1 MHGLWQDLNQ
11 AVRMLAKKPGFTLIA
26 VVTLALG
33 IGANTAIFS
42 VVNAVLLRPLP
53 FPNADRLVAISENSL
68 EANDLSVTYPDYLD
82 WRAEQSVFDDMS
94 ARLPT
99 GGIISGANE
108 PERVIGRLV
117 TASFFP
123 TLGVQPM
130 LGRAFTEAETNPGAP
145 AAMVIS
151 HGLWQ
156 RQFGGA
162 TDAIGKSI
170 TYNGEPWTV
179 IGVMP
184 AWFDFYGR
192 TNINND
198 IFVPLGRL
206 NWNQEFMQDRNSHT
220 VSVTARLKPDVSIE
234 QAQSQLS
241 AIAARLASQYPASNT
256 GVSATTRSFLDDY
269 VGDARQSLR
278 VVFAAV
284 AFMLLIACA
293 NVANLMLARATTRR
307 REIALRLALGAS
319 RWRIVRQLL
328 TESLILS
335 LLGGA
340 FGVLLATWGVNLL
353 SRLNT
358 GDLSRM
364 DEVSIDGRVLGF
376 TFLITLFVGIL
387 SGLFPALQNSR
398 FDLNEALKQGNRI
411 SSAGSG
417 GRLRRSLVAA
427 EVALA
432 LMLLVGAGLVVRSF
446 DRLTSVEP
454 GFEPRNVLTFR
465 MRLPDGK
472 YKEASQTFAFCR
484 DAMSR
489 VSVLPGVESVAVA
502 TGFPV
507 GRATDSGYL
516 VEGQAEP
523 LPGREPHSLRQDV
536 SEDYHNTL
544 KIPLIEGRLFN
555 AHDTEESPLVV
566 IVDQEFVARSF
577 PNQAAREVLGKRL
590 RFGGEGDGWREIVG
604 VVGHVKQRGL
614 NEESQAQIYRP
625 WTQITPKWRANL
637 TRATDMIVKTSVDP
651 VGLIGAIKR
660 EIRLIDKDQPI
671 AQVQTLDDKLGDSV
685 APQKFTLLLLG
696 LFALIALALAS
707 AGIYGVM
714 SYAVTQRTQEI
725 GVRMALGAQQL
736 DVLKLIV
743 RQGMRLVVIGAG
755 IGLAGAFATTRLM
768 ASLLFEVTAKD
779 PITFAV
785 VTVVLAIV
793 ALAACYIP
801 ARRATKVDPLVAL
814 RYE

>member
-1 MHGLWQDLNQ
+1 MGIFWQDLRH
-11 AVRMLAKKPGFTLIA
+11 ALRMLRKNWGFTA
-26 VVTLALG
+26 VAVITLGLG

-53 FPNADRLVAISENSL
+53 YPNADRLVAVSENSL
-68 EANDLSVTYPDYLD
+68 KAPDISVAYPDYLD
-82 WRAEQSVFDDMS
+82 WRAQQSVFEEMS
-94 ARLPT
+94 ARMPT
-99 GGIISGANE
+99 GGVITGANE

-117 TASFFP
+117 TPSFFS

-130 LGRAFTEAETNPGAP
+130 LGRAFTEAENKPGAP
-145 AAMVIS
+145 PVIVIS

-162 TDAIGKSI
+162 SDAIGKSI

-198 IFVPLGRL
+198 VFTPLGRL
-206 NWNQEFMQDRNSHT
+206 NNLEFMQDRNSHT
-220 VSVTARLKPDVSIE
+220 VRVTARLKPGVSIE
-234 QAQSQLS
+234 QARSELS
-241 AIAARLASQYPASNT
+241 ALSARMATQYPASNT
-256 GVSATTRSFLDDY
+256 GVGATTRSFLDDY
-269 VGDARQSLR
+269 VGDSRQSLR
-278 VVFAAV
+278 VIFTAV

-319 RWRIVRQLL
+319 RWRIVRQLM
-328 TESLILS
+328 TESLILALAGS
-335 LLGGA
+335 A

-358 GDLSRM
+358 GELSRM

-376 TFLITLFVGIL
+376 TLLLTLVVGVL

-398 FDLNEALKQGNRI
+398 FGLNEALKEGDRI

-432 LMLLVGAGLVVRSF
+432 LMLLVGAGLTVRSF
-446 DRLTSVEP
+446 TRLTSVEP
-454 GFEPRNVLTFR
+454 GFDPQNVLTFR

-484 DAMSR
+484 EAMSR
-489 VSVLPGVESVAVA
+489 VSALPGVERVAVA
-502 TGFPV
+502 TGFPL
-507 GRATDSGYL
+507 GRAFDNGYL
-516 VEGQAEP
+516 VEGQPEP
-523 LPGREPHSLRQDV
+523 LPGRGPIASRQDV
-536 SEDYHNTL
+536 SEDYHNAL
-544 KIPLIEGRLFN
+544 KIPLLEGRLFN
-555 AHDTEESPLVV
+555 AQDTEKSPLVV

-577 PNQAAREVLGKRL
+577 PNQPAREVLGKRL
-590 RFGGEGDGWREIVG
+590 RFGGDSDGWREIVG
-604 VVGHVKQRGL
+604 VVGHVKQSGL
-614 NEESQAQIYRP
+614 NEESRAQIYRP
-625 WTQITPKWRANL
+625 WTQITPKWKADF

-660 EIRLIDKDQPI
+660 EIRVIDKDQPI
-671 AQVQTLDDKLGDSV
+671 AQVQTLDDKLSESV
-685 APQKFTLLLLG
+685 APQRFTLFLLG
-696 LFALIALALAS
+696 IFALIALSLAS

-714 SYAVTQRTQEI
+714 SYAVSQRTHEI
-725 GVRMALGAQQL
+725 GVRMALGARRL
-736 DVLKLIV
+736 DVLKLV
-743 RQGMRLVVIGAG
+743 VGQGMSLVVIGVVL
-755 IGLAGAFATTRLM
+755 GLAGALATTRLM
-768 ASLLFEVTAKD
+768 TTLLFEVTPTD
-779 PITFAV
+779 PLTFMSVTAV
-785 VTVVLAIV
+785 LMIV
-793 ALAACYIP
+793 ALVACYIP